1 VKRTPLKRGK
11 PPQRKTRVK
20 ARNAK
25 RGGSRFPKRRDP
37 AYCEWVRG
45 FACCVRACLTGA
57 RMECAHVK
65 SRGAGGGDIGNCV
78 PLCFSH
84 HDQQHRLG
92 IKTFQATHSVDLA
105 AIARNLGERYTPTE
119 AAEW

>member
-25 RGGSRFPKRRDP
+25 RKGHRFPKRRQP
-37 AYCEWVRG
+37 ACLEWVREMP
-45 FACCVRACLTGA
+45 CCNCGWPGPSHPH
-57 RMECAHVK
+57 HVK
-65 SRGAGGGDIGNCV
+65 TRGAGGPDVGNLV
-78 PLCFSH
+78 PLCPFC
-84 HDQQHRLG
+84 
-92 IKTFQATHSVDLA
+92 HSELHTMGRRSFALMYEIDLA

-119 AAEW
+119 AAW